1 MAGPWEK
8 YGASAP
14 VQEDPVAQQI
24 VDGPK
29 PWEKFSPESKKIDRG
44 EAALQGFGQA
54 GTFGHLPNIQAAVE
68 PVTDKIFGFLT
79 GKKVDDDRS
88 YVERR
93 DTNIKRDKEL
103 SKSGAYTAGQ
113 IAGSLATPIPGSG
126 LIKGAGVGAKLGKA
140 ALGGAIA
147 GTAYNP
153 GEVEG
158 EVNPLQT
165 GDRLKGGAIGGLIGA
180 GTQGLLSVGGKLAS
194 SWGNKGKGLEKASN
208 MSAVSSIG
216 AQKGDIKK
224 LMNKSQID
232 SVGKF
237 LKEEKLV
244 GIGKNYEDAYNGAQG
259 ILKEEGPRIGEIYN
273 SVQQK
278 ISDPKFLQSLKPDQA
293 KKLAET
299 SLSPSQIASELGSK
313 FSQEL
318 KGKAGGKA
326 ALSRITGELESLAEL
341 GDDVNID
348 QLLDT
353 RRSFDDLIN
362 YDKSVK
368 DMPLAQ
374 EYLKKTRDF
383 IQNKIDGRIK
393 ALDEVVG
400 GDQLKQL
407 KLSNKRYS
415 NASNVFNI
423 AKQKVAGEEAKMS
436 LGIPELMVGGAVGLG
451 DAAQQ
456 VSEGDFE
463 GLLGSAGK
471 GILAGAA
478 MKGARRYGP
487 GIATKI
493 LDTGAKAA
501 RLDPTAPLAR
511 GASGLLNKINPT
523 QMGGLIERV
532 RK

>member
-8 YGASAP
+8 YGSAP
-14 VQEDPVAQQI
+14 VMADPVEQEI
-24 VDGPK
+24 VQGPK
-29 PWEKFSPESKKIDRG
+29 PWEKFSPESKKIDKG

-54 GTFGHLPNIQAAVE
+54 GTFGHLPNIQAAAE

-93 DTNIKRDKEL
+93 DANIKRDKEL

-113 IAGSLATPIPGSG
+113 VAGALATPAPGSG
-126 LIKGAGVGAKLGKA
+126 LIKGAGIGAKLGKA

-194 SWGNKGKGLEKASN
+194 SWGNKAKGLESASN
-208 MSAVSSIG
+208 MSAVSSVG
-216 AQKGDIKK
+216 ANAGEIQKLYKK
-224 LMNKSQID
+224 KQLD
-232 SVGKF
+232 SIGKF
-237 LKEEKLV
+237 IKEEGL
-244 GIGKNYEDAYNGAQG
+244 GGDYESALQKSAD

-326 ALSRITGELESLAEL
+326 ALSRITGELEALAEL

-353 RRSFDDLIN
+353 RRSYDDLIN

-383 IQNKIDGRIK
+383 IQSKIDGRIK

-407 KLSNKRYS
+407 KISNKRYS
-415 NASNVFNI
+415 NASGVQNI
-423 AKQKVAGEEAKMS
+423 ARGKFSREEAKML
-436 LGIPELMVGGAVGLG
+436 LGLPELMVGGAVGLG
-451 DAAQQ
+451 YAAQQ
-456 VSEGDFE
+456 ASEGDVE

-501 RLDPTAPLAR
+501 RLDPTAPIAR